1 MKLNHASTEMDCFI
15 LLLAFLT
22 AICAG
27 FKVSVPAGPLVAVR
41 GQPVLLG
48 CEFTPYST
56 PDLSSLVVT
65 WQRVEDSRI
74 IHSFYY
80 ERNQLDLQSSD
91 YRNRTTIL
99 VSELRKGNAT
109 LRIDPVGPR
118 DAGGYL
124 CTVSNEKG
132 TDKGQVRLEYGAF
145 YTEPRLSVNMNGSTV
160 TLLYEAEGFPK
171 PEVGWF
177 GEDGEV
183 LGHHTELTDDA
194 DGPGGTVG
202 LYYLKSSHVSQS
214 SSLNVT
220 FTLKNQLLD
229 QNLLKPVNITY
240 GRQSHV
246 CGANATILIVL
257 SVLCV
262 LLILCVIVLLI
273 KIRRTSCRR
282 SLMLTNGAASRM
294 NGHEMLRR

>member
-1 MKLNHASTEMDCFI
+1 MDCFI
-15 LLLAFLT
+15 FLLSFLT
-22 AICAG
+22 TICAG
-27 FKVSVPAGPLVAVR
+27 FRVSVPAGRMVAVR

-48 CEFTPYST
+48 CEFTPDST
-56 PDLSSLVVT
+56 TDLSSLVVT
-65 WQRVEDSRI
+65 WQRVEDSRV

-80 ERNQLDLQSSD
+80 QRNQLDLQSPD
-91 YRNRTTIL
+91 YHNRTAML

-118 DAGGYL
+118 DVGGYL
-124 CTVSNEKG
+124 CTVSNTMG
-132 TDKGQVRLEYGAF
+132 TDKAQVWLEYGAF
-145 YTEPRLSVNMNGSTV
+145 YTEPRLSVNSNCSTV

-177 GEDGEV
+177 GEDGAV
-183 LGHHTELTDDA
+183 LSHHTELSDDA
-194 DGPGGTVG
+194 DRAGGPVG

-229 QNLLKPVNITY
+229 QNLFKPVSITY
-240 GRQSHV
+240 GGQNHV
-246 CGANATILIVL
+246 CEANTTIPIVL

-262 LLILCVIVLLI
+262 LCALLVLCVIVLLI
-273 KIRRTSCRR
+273 KNLRTAWRR
-282 SLMLTNGAASRM
+282 SHMLNNGTPSHK
-294 NGHEMLRR
+294 NGQEMLRC